1 MITVCHRRSDAPV
14 HALRRKHIFR
24 VGVAVLLNL
33 GLLAGCGSLLPK
45 APTQPTL
52 YVLDGVSGT
61 PAENIVVPSVA
72 SVASAMTITVT
83 TPIASPGFGS
93 THIVYQRQVHEL
105 EHFAL
110 NQWVDTPAQMLLPL
124 IVRALLQRGAFRA
137 VVRGSTAALSE
148 LRLDTELVRL
158 QQQFMTSPSQARV
171 TLRAVLVDVSTRRV
185 IAAREFDVEVASK
198 TDDPV
203 GGVAAANEAVTRL
216 LGQLADFCADA
227 AQK

>member
-1 MITVCHRRSDAPV
+1 MITICHRRSDSRV
-14 HALRRKHIFR
+14 HAVHRKHILR
-24 VGVAVLLNL
+24 VGFAVLLNV

-52 YVLDGVSGT
+52 YVLDGASGR
-61 PAENIVVPSVA
+61 PAGSVVAAP
-72 SVASAMTITVT
+72 VASAMTITVT

-158 QQQFMTSPSQARV
+158 QQQFMTSPSRARV

-203 GGVAAANEAVTRL
+203 GGVAAANEAVQRL

-227 AQK
+227 ARK